1 MTAEEEVRQENE
13 SLREQVRWQQE
24 KITWLEE
31 RVLLFQQQE
40 ILREELQ
47 QQVDLLKD
55 QVQALQDQ
63 LKKDSHNSHL
73 PPSSDRFHRQPKSL
87 RQTSGKKA
95 GGQPGHP
102 GSTLMLSPT
111 PDTVIMHTVEQCE
124 HCQRDLR
131 DVESLRVE
139 RRQVID
145 LPVKRVLV
153 IEHQAQQKCCPT
165 CQQIS
170 SAAFPENVS
179 APVQYGAALGAV
191 GVYLVQQQLLP
202 YERACEVMQDL
213 LGPSMSEKT
222 LQSLVQRCAEQLCPV
237 EEQLKAALART
248 AVLHQDET
256 GLYVAGK
263 RHWMHVS
270 ATEQL
275 THYAV
280 HVKRGHEA
288 LDAIGILTD
297 FHGVSVHDGW
307 QSYWRYACEHG
318 LCNVHHLRE
327 LIFLYEVLQQAWA
340 AQMKDLLLDM
350 KAAVEQARAEGRK
363 ALHSLEIQD
372 WKTRYAAVLEEGYL
386 ANPPDPPPE
395 VSKKGR
401 RKQSPARN
409 LLDRLSTHQDAVLA
423 FLDNFAVPFDNS
435 LAERDIRMVKVQQK
449 VSGCFRS
456 AIGAQA
462 FARIRGYLST
472 LRKQGIPV
480 LTALEQALVGH
491 PVFPV
496 F

>member
-1 MTAEEEVRQENE
+1 MKAEDELIQLRRDKQQLQEHLAQRDELIAQMQRQLVQRDE
-13 SLREQVRWQQE
+13 LIAQM
-24 KITWLEE
+24 L
-31 RVLLFQQQE
+31 
-40 ILREELQ
+40 LQ
-47 QQVDLLKD
+47 QAVLSE

-87 RQTSGKKA
+87 RQKSGKKA
-95 GGQPGHP
+95 GGQTGHP
-102 GSTLMLSPT
+102 GSTLMQSPT
-111 PDTVIMHTVEQCE
+111 PDTVIVHAVERCE

-131 DVESLRVE
+131 DVESLQVE

-145 LPVKRVLV
+145 LPVKRLLV
-153 IEHQAQQKCCPT
+153 IEHQAAQKCCPT

-170 SAAFPENVS
+170 VASFPENVK
-179 APVQYGAALGAV
+179 APVQYGAAFGAV
-191 GVYLVQQQLLP
+191 GVYLVHQQLLP

-222 LQSLVQRCAEQLCPV
+222 LQALVQRCAEHLSPV
-237 EEQLKAALART
+237 EEQIKAALARA

-270 ATEQL
+270 ATEHL
-275 THYAV
+275 THYAI

-288 LDAIGILTD
+288 LDAIGILAD

-307 QSYWRYACEHG
+307 QAYWRYACEHG

-327 LIFLYEVLQQAWA
+327 LIFLHEQLQQVWA
-340 AQMKDLLLDM
+340 GQLKELLLDM
-350 KAAVEQARAEGRK
+350 KAAVDQARAQGRQR
-363 ALHSLEIQD
+363 LHSLEVAD
-372 WKTRYAAVLEEGYL
+372 WKTRYAALLQEGYL

-409 LLDRLSTHQDAVLA
+409 LLDRLCTHQDAVLA
-423 FLDNFAVPFDNS
+423 FLENFAVPFDNS

-456 AIGAQA
+456 VTGAHA

-472 LRKQGIPV
+472 LRKQGMPV

-491 PVFPV
+491 PVFPA

>member
-1 MTAEEEVRQENE
+1 MTAAAEVRQENE

-24 KITWLEE
+24 KINWLQE
-31 RVLLFQQQE
+31 RLLLLQQQE

-63 LKKDSHNSHL
+63 LKKDSHNSHR

-87 RQTSGKKA
+87 R
-95 GGQPGHP
+95 
-102 GSTLMLSPT
+102 
-111 PDTVIMHTVEQCE
+111 
-124 HCQRDLR
+124 
-131 DVESLRVE
+131 VE

-145 LPVKRVLV
+145 LPIKRVQV

-179 APVQYGAALGAV
+179 APVQYGAAFGAV

-222 LQSLVQRCAEQLCPV
+222 LQSLVQRCAQQLCPV
-237 EEQLKAALART
+237 EEQIKAALART

-270 ATEQL
+270 ATERL

-307 QSYWRYACEHG
+307 QSYWRSPPSYMMTGFPAS
-318 LCNVHHLRE
+318 
-327 LIFLYEVLQQAWA
+327 IFVIIS
-340 AQMKDLLLDM
+340 
-350 KAAVEQARAEGRK
+350 AR
-363 ALHSLEIQD
+363 SD
-372 WKTRYAAVLEEGYL
+372 
-386 ANPPDPPPE
+386 
-395 VSKKGR
+395 
-401 RKQSPARN
+401 AR
-409 LLDRLSTHQDAVLA
+409 
-423 FLDNFAVPFDNS
+423 
-435 LAERDIRMVKVQQK
+435 
-449 VSGCFRS
+449 
-456 AIGAQA
+456 
-462 FARIRGYLST
+462 
-472 LRKQGIPV
+472 
-480 LTALEQALVGH
+480 
-491 PVFPV
+491 
-496 F
+496 